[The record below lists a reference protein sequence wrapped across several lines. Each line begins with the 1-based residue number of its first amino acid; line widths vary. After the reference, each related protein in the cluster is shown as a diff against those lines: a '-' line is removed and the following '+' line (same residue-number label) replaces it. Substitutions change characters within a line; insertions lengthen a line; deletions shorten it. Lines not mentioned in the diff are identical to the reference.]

1 MKVSI
6 IQKYEEF
13 VRKKKKKFKNFG
25 NHDSFKITFDVRN
38 ITETLARIEQIW
50 RAHFLH
56 VQRTNKISV
65 SPKPRSVFD

>member
-13 VRKKKKKFKNFG
+13 VRKKKKNLKTSVIA
-25 NHDSFKITFDVRN
+25 DSFKITFDVRN

-50 RAHFLH
+50 CAHFLH

-65 SPKPRSVFD
+65 SPKPRSAFD